1 MSRQKCQSI
10 KKKKKEMSKCYRDN
24 NKLKQQLFEQAKKIE
39 MFRKR
44 CYREKEKNKSPQ
56 MPDTPYKN
64 QETFEKSVKETSK
77 EKFSFLLCTNGPT

>member
-1 MSRQKCQSI
+1 MSRQKCQRI

-24 NKLKQQLFEQAKKIE
+24 NKLKQQLLEQAKKIE

-56 MPDTPYKN
+56 MPDTPVQKPGN
-64 QETFEKSVKETSK
+64 F
-77 EKFSFLLCTNGPT
+77 